1 MAFNCLDI
9 VCLKMKNLNQDMLK
23 RLELLYSLIQG
34 QVCYFLYLYGDGKNF
49 RMNNNFYSLYL
60 RKNFKKLI
68 ATSQLYILFTN
79 LQPDSTYGIT
89 QKISYQLK
97 DKISLNFFVNK
108 SLTNEIFN
116 RTFGIQFNF

>member
-1 MAFNCLDI
+1 
-9 VCLKMKNLNQDMLK
+9 MKNLSQDMLK